1 MRRTPVVEFVQEES
15 STQDASKSDVRG
27 TGTTDWTARFG
38 LRVQHVRGELQLR
51 QVLTTT
57 LVGLGFQG
65 GEDLGLISLDGGAGG
80 RCEVHTGRGRLRCV
94 DLPLVRG
101 GRREPPVQQ
110 AVGAGGTGGAGG
122 AGAQASGARGGHRL

>member
-51 QVLTTT
+51 QVLTTP
-57 LVGLGFQG
+57 LG
-65 GEDLGLISLDGGAGG
+65 
-80 RCEVHTGRGRLRCV
+80 
-94 DLPLVRG
+94 
-101 GRREPPVQQ
+101 
-110 AVGAGGTGGAGG
+110 
-122 AGAQASGARGGHRL
+122 